1 MMLRRVAR
9 PLLAS
14 VFVADGWRAVRHPAA
29 EVEHLPQAHATLES
43 LADRAPVPLSA
54 DLIVRAAGAAKI
66 VAGGLLGLGVAP
78 RAAATVLTVLHLP
91 TVAAANPFWNSQG
104 ERRKEQLVG
113 FLRDSAVLGGLLL
126 AAADTAGKPSI
137 GYRIDS
143 ARHHAA
149 DRATTS
155 ARHAGRTARSS
166 AKHARRTAKIA
177 KVAARQTVA
186 RVPDKAKLALHE
198 VTDRG

>member
-29 EVEHLPQAHATLES
+29 EVEHLPQAHATLTS
-43 LADRAPVPLSA
+43 LAEKAPIPLSA

-78 RAAATVLTVLHLP
+78 RAAATVLSVLHLP
-91 TVAAANPFWNSQG
+91 TVAAANPFWNSHG
-104 ERRKEQLVG
+104 EQRKEQLIG

-126 AAADTAGKPSI
+126 AAADTAGKPSL
-137 GYRIDS
+137 GYRLDS

-149 DRATTS
+149 DRAQT
-155 ARHAGRTARSS
+155 S

>member
-29 EVEHLPQAHATLES
+29 EVEHLPQARPALTQ
-43 LADRAPVPLSA
+43 LADKAPVQLSP

-66 VAGGLLGLGVAP
+66 VAGGLLGLGIAP

-91 TVAAANPFWNSQG
+91 TVVAANPFWDATG
-104 ERRKEQLVG
+104 EKRREHLLG
-113 FLRDSAVLGGLLL
+113 LLRDSAVLGGLLL

-137 GYRIDS
+137 AWRLD
-143 ARHHAA
+143 
-149 DRATTS
+149 
-155 ARHAGRTARSS
+155 TARSTSAKHVATS
-166 AKHARRTAKIA
+166 AKHAKRTAKVARIA
-177 KVAARQTVA
+177 AKQTIA

-198 VTDRG
+198 VTDHS